1 MATAPVSK
9 FSLGKSGE
17 LKPSKRI
24 RGRRILF
31 LPPQVVWVS
40 WGAPMHITK
49 QSLQK
54 NQSDLRSHHRLWS
67 KKCFTT
73 FCFTSVLTYGLFI
86 KLSKTRW
93 ERIQRCVSKFTF
105 SRSEWARVNVVH
117 SDSAK
122 WIFPWKLLWRFF
134 WPWVLLHG
142 FQSTLEPISNW
153 PVGFGLSSSW
163 RPTSGSPPGAHLFPE
178 HQGHLEGKPSEHAS
192 SWHFL
197 RGGGVGSLHSH

>member
-1 MATAPVSK
+1 MLFFFSFTPNCPLWLLPQVSK

-40 WGAPMHITK
+40 WGAPMHITN

-54 NQSDLRSHHRLWS
+54 NQRDLRSHYRLWS

-105 SRSEWARVNVVH
+105 SRSEWAQGECCAQWFSKIDFPTKAAVALLLALSPVTWVSVH
-117 SDSAK
+117 T
-122 WIFPWKLLWRFF
+122 
-134 WPWVLLHG
+134 G
-142 FQSTLEPISNW
+142 T
-153 PVGFGLSSSW
+153 
-163 RPTSGSPPGAHLFPE
+163 HL
-178 HQGHLEGKPSEHAS
+178 
-192 SWHFL
+192 
-197 RGGGVGSLHSH
+197 